1 MSIARFSLLR
11 SASIPSKKGY
21 GGYLV
26 LERGF
31 DVFERVFDRVNPKV
45 RQGESKGGSQASAGW

>member
-1 MSIARFSLLR
+1 LR
-11 SASIPSKKGY
+11 SASIPSKKRY